1 MSITRTTD
9 IVVPEVATAEPD
21 MSKAEFQRDMRRL
34 KDLRDQFDVRGLNT
48 YESNEVDR
56 LLNKY
61 DIDRVGMWSRREM
74 FGDD

>member
-21 MSKAEFQRDMRRL
+21 MNKAEFQRDMRRL
-34 KDLRDQFDVRGLNT
+34 KDLRDQFNVRGLNT

-74 FGDD
+74 FADD